1 MKIVIGSMNKAKN
14 EAVRNIFDKVYE
26 ENEYL
31 SVETNSLIRNQP
43 LSSEEAIEGAI
54 NRARDALSKASGFDF
69 GVGLEGTVDSNKQ
82 GMFLLGWVAI
92 VDKNG
97 EVSIGSSS
105 AVMLPNYMKKKIES
119 GEELGPIVQE
129 LMNDTNNKIRHSQG
143 ACGLLTNGMYSRV
156 HEFEDA
162 VICALSKFLKPEFYE
177 K

>member
-14 EAVRNIFDKVYE
+14 EAVRNIFDKVFGA
-26 ENEYL
+26 NEYL
-31 SVETNSLIRNQP
+31 SVETNSLVSNQP
-43 LSSEEAIEGAI
+43 LSSEEAIDGAI
-54 NRARDALSKASGFDF
+54 NRARDALSKATDFDF
-69 GVGLEGTVDSNKQ
+69 GVGLEGTVDSNKH

-97 EVSIGSSS
+97 KISVGSSG
-105 AVMLPNYMKKKIES
+105 AVLLPDYMRKKVES
-119 GEELGPIVQE
+119 GEELGPVIQE
-129 LMNDTNNKIRHSQG
+129 LMNDSNNEIRHSQG

-162 VICALSKFLKPEFYE
+162 VICALSKFIKPEFYE

>member
-1 MKIVIGSMNKAKN
+1 MNKAKN
-14 EAVRNIFDKVYE
+14 KAVRNIFDKVYE
-26 ENEYL
+26 KNEYL
-31 SVETNSLIRNQP
+31 SVETDSLIRNQP
-43 LSSEEAIEGAI
+43 LSSEEAIDGAI

-69 GVGLEGTVDSNKQ
+69 GVGLEGTVDSNKH

-92 VDKNG
+92 VDKKG
-97 EVSIGSSS
+97 EISVGSSG
-105 AVMLPNYMKKKIES
+105 AVLLPKYMSKKIEN
-119 GEELGPIVQE
+119 GYELGPIVQE
-129 LMNDTNNKIRHSQG
+129 MMNDSNNEIRHSQG